1 MDVKV
6 NKIREFDRM
15 KVNSINKINFQRNS
29 RKEQYA
35 DLSELLKYLHDEL
48 HQACTEKTINDA
60 IDMVLR
66 CMVTLV
72 NNSQLWEL
80 KRELLYILETVR
92 EVKLHNVTKANL
104 EKVLKGVICKVDDM
118 KESVIL

>member
-6 NKIREFDRM
+6 NKIREFDRV
-15 KVNSINKINFQRNS
+15 KVNYINKINLHRNS

-35 DLSELLKYLHDEL
+35 ELSELLKYLHDEL
-48 HQACTEKTINDA
+48 HQACTEKTTNDA
-60 IDMVLR
+60 IDMVLI

-104 EKVLKGVICKVDDM
+104 EKILKGVICKVDDM
-118 KESVIL
+118 K